1 MPRFEDWV
9 GRHFIIG
16 LQPTLTLSDH
26 DRALLSELRPQGV
39 ILYKS
44 NFDHDAPYEAWLATL
59 SGLINDVRDVVGRDD
74 LLIGIDHEGARV
86 CRTPPPITRY
96 TYPMR
101 WADKAETVGAAMG
114 RELKSLGVN
123 LSFAPLLD
131 VHSNPDNPVIGE
143 RAFSTD
149 PEAAAKAAI
158 AFMTGLEAQGVAA
171 CGKHFPGHGDTDLDS
186 HKALPELR
194 HSLETLR
201 GRELIPFQ
209 RAIDA
214 GLASIMTSH
223 IMFPSLDPD
232 WPATLSKPII
242 QGILREEL
250 GFEGLIMSDDI
261 GMKAMDRFFD
271 APEAMV
277 RFLNAG
283 NDMVMICA
291 FLTDTNR
298 ALGLAEAMVQARTS
312 GAVSQ
317 NLLNAAAARIDHFA
331 RRMPQHS
338 VEALG
343 DDIFADHARAGP
355 LFGGETVEVV

>member
-1 MPRFEDWV
+1 MKSFEDWV

-16 LQPTLTLSDH
+16 LQPTLALSDH
-26 DRALLSELRPQGV
+26 DRSLLSALRPQGV

-44 NFDHDAPYEAWLATL
+44 NFDHNAPYEDWLDTLATL
-59 SGLINDVRDVVGRDD
+59 IADVREVVKRDD

-101 WADKAETVGAAMG
+101 WADKAEAVGAAMG
-114 RELKSLGVN
+114 RELASLGVN

-149 PEAAAKAAI
+149 PEVAASAAI

-194 HSLETLR
+194 HSLQTLR

-209 RAIDA
+209 RAIAA
-214 GLASIMTSH
+214 GLSSIMTSH
-223 IMFPSLDPD
+223 IMFPSLDAA
-232 WPATLSKPII
+232 WPATLSEPII
-242 QGILREEL
+242 RGILREEL
-250 GFEGLIMSDDI
+250 GFEGLVMSDDV
-261 GMKAMDRFFD
+261 GMKAMDPFFNR
-271 APEAMV
+271 PEAMV

-283 NDMVMICA
+283 NDMLMICA
-291 FLTDTNR
+291 FLTDTRR
-298 ALGLAEAMVQARTS
+298 ALGFAEAMVEARRQGALSQAD
-312 GAVSQ
+312 
-317 NLLNAAAARIDHFA
+317 LDAAAARISSFA
-331 RRMPQHS
+331 KRMPQHS
-338 VEALG
+338 VQPLSLEA
-343 DDIFADHARAGP
+343 FARHAQAGP